1 MRTSCSFSERLP
13 CIVCNDSSPELARC
27 ACLFRSSAS
36 PSDADVEGGQAGLGD
51 DSHGALPVPLIS
63 TPGEPIGIITLEDV
77 MEELIQVRA
86 EDTELLT
93 PACGCNTVSGSP
105 RRPCFLTPY
114 LLPYPCCFSSRLLM
128 KLTRYVMTFGE
139 MKHLVVLLFCL
150 ICLSIENFFTGS
162 AAFLLPIR
170 IPVC

>member
-1 MRTSCSFSERLP
+1 MRTSCSFSERRP

-63 TPGEPIGIITLEDV
+63 TPGEPIGITTLEDV

-105 RRPCFLTPY
+105 RLPHP
-114 LLPYPCCFSSRLLM
+114 LLASSPLLLQFEIVDETD
-128 KLTRYVMTFGE
+128 KVRYDFWGNE
-139 MKHLVVLLFCL
+139 ASGRFAVL
-150 ICLSIENFFTGS
+150 
-162 AAFLLPIR
+162 PHM
-170 IPVC
+170 PVH